1 MDNKKWYKRF
11 GTIFWWLLTI
21 LPIIVALI
29 QFVGYHLTFNSGISV
44 ASDLASYH
52 DLASGNYFDILSN
65 TLADF
70 DLISIDLFDNTFS
83 DLFNII
89 GVDNYLTLG
98 YLMSFMVSVQIYH
111 LIFDLFAWLP
121 CFFHKL
127 LEKSNIGE

>member
-11 GTIFWWLLTI
+11 GTVFWWLFTI
-21 LPIIVALI
+21 LPLLVALI
-29 QFVGYHLTFNSGISV
+29 QFIGYHLTFNSGISV
-44 ASDLASYH
+44 ANDLASYH

-65 TLADF
+65 TLVDF
-70 DLISIDLFDNTFS
+70 DLISMDLFDNTFS

-89 GVDNYLTLG
+89 GIDNYLTLG

-121 CFFHKL
+121 MFFHKL

>member
-21 LPIIVALI
+21 LPILVALI
-29 QFVGYHLTFNSGISV
+29 QFIGYHLIFNSGISV
-44 ASDLASYH
+44 ASDLANYH

-89 GVDNYLTLG
+89 GIDNYITLG
-98 YLMSFMVSVQIYH
+98 YLLSFMVSVQIYH

-121 CFFHKL
+121 MFFHKL

>member
-29 QFVGYHLTFNSGISV
+29 QFIGYHLTFNSGISV
-44 ASDLASYH
+44 ASDLANYH

-89 GVDNYLTLG
+89 GIDNYITLG
-98 YLMSFMVSVQIYH
+98 YLLSFMVSVQIYH

-121 CFFHKL
+121 MFFHKL

>member
-21 LPIIVALI
+21 LPILVALI
-29 QFVGYHLTFNSGISV
+29 QFIGYHLTFNSGISV
-44 ASDLASYH
+44 ASDLANYH

-89 GVDNYLTLG
+89 GIDNYITLG
-98 YLMSFMVSVQIYH
+98 YLLSFMVSVQIYH

-121 CFFHKL
+121 MFFHKL